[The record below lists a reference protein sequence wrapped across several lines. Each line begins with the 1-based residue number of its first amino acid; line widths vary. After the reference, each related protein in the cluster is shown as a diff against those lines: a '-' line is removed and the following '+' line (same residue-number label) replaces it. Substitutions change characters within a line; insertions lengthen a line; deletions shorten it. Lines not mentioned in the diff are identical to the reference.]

1 MDHVSIIPGAKHAMH
16 AKVLAKTNPFPAQ
29 PSMVECRP
37 LPDGQTELAM
47 LELLYDDAHGTH
59 CWRLQVWT
67 PGQTQALET
76 NVPVGL
82 SENAFSEFF
91 ALAYAEGTWRAVSVG
106 VDDADAG
113 HVNFNNHCLID
124 TPLQGECHI
133 PRHGPRLDV
142 SSALACTCAAA
153 TILRRGSEPGCDTTW
168 QASTS
173 VMWCGAGSGRCV
185 VWAALQ
191 DDAGSVDLD
200 TNWIHTYIVCT
211 WSGHA
216 WCQERVVVNGRPS
229 PHTIGGATVCVDG
242 SRLLVMMGD
251 ELQSSVM
258 DTTADIACDIGA
270 ACVSCPAC
278 SAAVAHRVQNPS
290 TETTEQ
296 VVGLCQCDCP
306 WHHIFPCSWHQGGWI
321 LYQRCPSTSAWVH
334 SEVDESGFVW
344 AKDGEPPR
352 RLPGS
357 AEHDGRESAVVHGW
371 GVLWFKDTSADPFVQ
386 EVSMVPFG

>member
-1 MDHVSIIPGAKHAMH
+1 MDHVLNDLEAMHAMQ
-16 AKVLAKTNPFPAQ
+16 AKVLAKVNPFPAQ
-29 PSMVECRP
+29 PSMVACRP

-47 LELLYDDAHGTH
+47 LELWYDGAHGTH

-67 PGQTQALET
+67 PGQTEALEA

-82 SENAFSEFF
+82 SGNAFSEFF

-106 VDDADAG
+106 VDDAGAG

-124 TPLQGECHI
+124 MPLQGECHI

-153 TILRRGSEPGCDTTW
+153 NILRRGFELGCD
-168 QASTS
+168 TS

-191 DDAGSVDLD
+191 DDAGSVDSD
-200 TNWIHTYIVCT
+200 PNWIHTYIVCA

-216 WCQERVVVNGRPS
+216 WCQERVVVNARPS

-242 SRLLVMMGD
+242 SRLLVMIGD
-251 ELQSSVM
+251 EVGSSDM
-258 DTTADIACDIGA
+258 DTTADIVCDIGA

-278 SAAVAHRVQNPS
+278 SAAVAHRVENLS
-290 TETTEQ
+290 RETTEQ
-296 VVGLCQCDCP
+296 VVDLCQCECP
-306 WHHIFPCSWHQGGWI
+306 WHRIFPCSWHQGGWI
-321 LYQRCPSTSAWVH
+321 LYQRCPSTSA
-334 SEVDESGFVW
+334 FVW

-352 RLPGS
+352 RLAGS
-357 AEHDGRESAVVHGW
+357 AEHDDRESAVVHGW
-371 GVLWFKDTSADPFVQ
+371 GVLWFKATSADPFVQ
-386 EVSMVPFG
+386 EVSMVHFE